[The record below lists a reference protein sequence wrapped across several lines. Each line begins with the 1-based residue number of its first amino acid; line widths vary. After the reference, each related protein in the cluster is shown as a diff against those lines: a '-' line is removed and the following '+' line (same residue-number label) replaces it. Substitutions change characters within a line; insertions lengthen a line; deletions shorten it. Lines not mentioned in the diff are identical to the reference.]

1 MRLFKKNF
9 LLTMA
14 MPALA
19 GLAIFATASTT
30 QADVITWAA
39 GAPGGTSGGSVSFD
53 GLDDELPGEGFLET
67 GLQGGFLGGD
77 YTVSMWLRTS
87 DIARQQF
94 AVGTTNRSLHLGTDN
109 SGLFQGHWGNDAAGT
124 TLASDPLVNDE
135 WFHATFTYDAD
146 GGLYTPE
153 GGTETVTGV
162 HSIFLNGVEIA
173 TAPVNDDGRAD
184 GPNFQNPIII
194 GSRRNGTDAR
204 QQWLGEVDD
213 VAFFDS
219 VLSDADIATL
229 DDITADPLAL
239 GANAYYDFE
248 DDQFGTTAAVQTA
261 AGENAFGAGTI
272 QLITA
277 NAVPEPSSLALLAC
291 MSVAGLV
298 RRKRS

>member
-67 GLQGGFLGGD
+67 GLQGGFLAAGND

-135 WFHATFTYDAD
+135 WF
-146 GGLYTPE
+146 
-153 GGTETVTGV
+153 
-162 HSIFLNGVEIA
+162 
-173 TAPVNDDGRAD
+173 
-184 GPNFQNPIII
+184 NPIII

-277 NAVPEPSSLALLAC
+277 NAVPEPDIYNGPGQTDHRTTSCHQGIILRKQPSNQLH
-291 MSVAGLV
+291 V
-298 RRKRS
+298 R